1 MQLATAH
8 QTSSVMHVDVIYK
21 GCCTD
26 ILSKFKVFCVWKRDI
41 QLNTVTSCIYYKPI
55 FCLFITA
62 SFFFSEHYYKSF
74 PLEVL
79 VVCDYSLHI

>member
-1 MQLATAH
+1 
-8 QTSSVMHVDVIYK
+8 MHVDVIYK

-26 ILSKFKVFCVWKRDI
+26 ILSKFKVFCVWKHDI

-55 FCLFITA
+55 FCLFIT
-62 SFFFSEHYYKSF
+62 FFFLNSITKSF
-74 PLEVL
+74 PLEIL